1 MTADEQPIR
10 RAVRVHAPPERA
22 FSVFAD
28 GLATWWPR
36 EYSWAG
42 AVVDTIAIE
51 PREGGRCFERG
62 PYGFSCDWGRVL
74 IWEPPQ
80 RLAFTWQI
88 TPERLPQPDPAKA
101 SEVDVSF
108 SPEGSGTDVSLE
120 HRGFE
125 RHGEG
130 SAEYRIGMDMPEGW
144 MLLLERY
151 RAAVAG

>member
-1 MTADEQPIR
+1 MTADEQLIR

-22 FSVFAD
+22 FSV
-28 GLATWWPR
+28 
-36 EYSWAG
+36 
-42 AVVDTIAIE
+42 
-51 PREGGRCFERG
+51 
-62 PYGFSCDWGRVL
+62 GFSCDWGRVL

-101 SEVDVSF
+101 SEVAVSF
-108 SPEGSGTDVSLE
+108 SPKGSGTDVSLE

-144 MLLLERY
+144 TLLLERY